1 MHIKEKMQLLHSTPV
16 NAWHEHVW
24 FKGGAGNPILNIS
37 QLDNNMEVYE
47 KLGFD
52 KIVVSLPVI
61 NPKRCSA
68 ELFKA
73 ANVAVYEA
81 MKRYPGKIYGMAYV
95 HAGHIKEALYEIDHC
110 VQELGMVGLKLYYDY
125 FMDDPVQDPIIEKCI
140 ALDVPIMMH
149 SMRCMDPRNQIRQP
163 LCSTGVHMANAAKR
177 YPEAIFQMGHFTIT
191 DWEYQLKA
199 IAPYKNIYTD
209 MSGST
214 YAAPQIE
221 QAVEMLGAD
230 RILFGTDGSIVACAG
245 KILGA
250 NISKTDKKTI
260 LEGTDFLRY
269 FHKANR

>member
-1 MHIKEKMQLLHSTPV
+1 MHIKEKMQLMYSNPV

-24 FKGGAGNPILNIS
+24 FRGGAADPVLNVAR
-37 QLDNNMEVYE
+37 LDHEMEAYD
-47 KLGFD
+47 LMGFD
-52 KIVVSLPVI
+52 KLVMSLPVT

-73 ANVAVYEA
+73 ANVAVYES

-110 VQELGMVGLKLYYDY
+110 VQDLGMVGLKLYYDY

-140 ALDVPIMMH
+140 ELDVPIMMH
-149 SMRCMDPRNQIRQP
+149 SMRCMDPPNHIRQP

-177 YPEAIFQMGHFTIT
+177 YPEAVFQMGHFTIT
-191 DWEYQLKA
+191 DWEFQLKA

-209 MSGST
+209 MSGSA
-214 YAAPQIE
+214 YDCPQIE
-221 QAVEMLGAD
+221 RAVEMLGAD
-230 RILFGTDGSIVACAG
+230 RILFATDNSIVSCVG

-250 NISKTDKKTI
+250 DISEADKKTI
-260 LEGTDFLRY
+260 LDGTAFNRFLE
-269 FHKANR
+269 KAGR